1 MYNAKLKP
9 ISTPSNVS
17 LINVTNGKK
26 VIDIIDTEI
35 SGYDTTDKAL
45 INTNADINVT
55 NATFS
60 GNKSIEEIIKVT
72 GNKTL
77 TVDNVTFDDNETGK
91 DLINVSK
98 DFVADGIVEF
108 TNNAVSGDL
117 IKATNNITFNDE
129 GTISDNS
136 IKGSAIKTDK
146 DVTISGEASFNC

>member
-9 ISTPSNVS
+9 IATPSNVS

-60 GNKSIEEIIKVT
+60 GNKSIEDLQNKYNEEINKLKEQLNSKNDDLSNLEEIKEKMNQMEKEKT
-72 GNKTL
+72 DLNNKLSKIT
-77 TVDNVTFDDNETGK
+77 NDNEVNQK
-91 DLINVSK
+91 EINDLKIQI
-98 DFVADGIVEF
+98 D
-108 TNNAVSGDL
+108 T
-117 IKATNNITFNDE
+117 
-129 GTISDNS
+129 
-136 IKGSAIKTDK
+136 
-146 DVTISGEASFNC
+146 